1 MGFVDVGIIFEHF
14 VSLQVK
20 MFRGLAIINIRQGY
34 GYIAYNVGYTM
45 CHMDK
50 LFHDKLKNK
59 GVNDVDINNT
69 Y

>member
-14 VSLQVK
+14 ISLQVK
-20 MFRGLAIINIRQGY
+20 MCLGLAIINIRQGY
-34 GYIAYNVGYTM
+34 GDIAYNVGYTM

-50 LFHDKLKNK
+50 LFHDNIKNT
-59 GVNDVDINNT
+59 GVNDVDIINT